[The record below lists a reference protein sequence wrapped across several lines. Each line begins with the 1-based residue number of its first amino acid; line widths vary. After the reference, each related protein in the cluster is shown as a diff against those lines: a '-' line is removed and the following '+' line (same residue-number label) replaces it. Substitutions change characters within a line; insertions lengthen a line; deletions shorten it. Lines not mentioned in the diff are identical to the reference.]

1 MCLDNRPDAARTR
14 RRDRDTNLPDH
25 PLRQTRV
32 ASNVRPGVT
41 AIGRLVQAAVG
52 SPADI
57 VPGKTLQL
65 IERRVEHIGVGR
77 VHREVE
83 RAGPIALVQDLL
95 PGLATVLRAIDA
107 PLGVGPEDV
116 AHGCHE
122 HDVGILGVDADLRD
136 VAGFLE
142 PHVGPCLSAIG
153 RLVDPVSRCQVLS
166 RQRFARADV
175 HHGGVRQGHVDRPY
189 RRRLEETVGDVP
201 PVGARVLGLPDA
213 AVTRA
218 EVKDEGILGI
228 SNHRRRPAPSMRAD
242 LTPLQRR
249 QEVGSHPRIVPRGRC
264 LLLAGALPGHPQG
277 ER

>member
-1 MCLDNRPDAARTR
+1 MGRDVKVAPAVRRSPKRIGLHVHGVRVLRVGNHVHVGRGVAPEISPIGDELPRRAAVVGAEQGALVCLDNRPDTARTR

-57 VPGKTLQL
+57 VPRKTLQL

-107 PLGVGPEDV
+107 PLGIGPEDV

-189 RRRLEETVGDVP
+189 RR
-201 PVGARVLGLPDA
+201 
-213 AVTRA
+213 
-218 EVKDEGILGI
+218 
-228 SNHRRRPAPSMRAD
+228 PS
-242 LTPLQRR
+242 
-249 QEVGSHPRIVPRGRC
+249 
-264 LLLAGALPGHPQG
+264 
-277 ER
+277 